1 MELKGKL
8 ASLPPFSVR
17 EEATKP
23 QDRVQFDS
31 STAVASSSESTSSAA
46 GAIALPHS
54 KEKSES
60 ESANV
65 FILEKSSKSN
75 DETSLGEHLIIPA
88 IVGVVGTALCV
99 GMARYI
105 HGLFFA
111 R

>member
-17 EEATKP
+17 EESADT

-31 STAVASSSESTSSAA
+31 SSAASSSSSGSSSA
-46 GAIALPHS
+46 
-54 KEKSES
+54 KS
-60 ESANV
+60 
-65 FILEKSSKSN
+65 FILEKSSKRN

-88 IVGVVGTALCV
+88 IVGVLGTALCV
-99 GMARYI
+99 GMVRRI